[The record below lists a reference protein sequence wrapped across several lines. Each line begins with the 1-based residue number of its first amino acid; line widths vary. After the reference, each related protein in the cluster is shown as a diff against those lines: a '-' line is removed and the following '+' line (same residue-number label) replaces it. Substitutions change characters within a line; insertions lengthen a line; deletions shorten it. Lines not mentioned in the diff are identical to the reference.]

1 MPHSEIRKAAVLLA
15 SLPKAE
21 AAQLMAQLSPKQV
34 ALVSTEIA
42 AIGTLSSDEQES
54 AIRQFAEAT
63 PGSLRPGPGGL
74 GRGPI
79 EKTWG
84 EDASGTSELVRQR
97 IEAIPFDFLRK
108 VDSQNLLPFILDE
121 HPQTIALILSH
132 LQPAQAADILSSLPS
147 DRQPAVIR
155 RIAGMGRINR
165 EIIHEVETGLERRL
179 SSLMSQQSESA
190 GGVERVADILG
201 ATDSATERSLLESL
215 AREDPELVEELR
227 RSTIVFDDISRLPS
241 KAV

>member
-1 MPHSEIRKAAVLLA
+1 MPHSELRKAAVLLA
-15 SLPKAE
+15 SLPKE
-21 AAQLMAQLSPKQV
+21 ESAQLMAKLSPKQV
-34 ALVSTEIA
+34 ELVSIETA

-54 AIRQFAEAT
+54 AIKEFAEAA
-63 PGSLRPGPGGL
+63 PRSLGNGSAGL
-74 GRGPI
+74 VQQQI
-79 EKTWG
+79 EP
-84 EDASGTSELVRQR
+84 
-97 IEAIPFDFLRK
+97 IPFDFLRE

-179 SSLMSQQSESA
+179 SSMMSQQFDTA
-190 GGVERVADILG
+190 GGVERVADILN
-201 ATDSATERSLLESL
+201 ATDSATERRLLENL
-215 AREDPELVEELR
+215 AREDPDLVEELR
-227 RSTIVFDDISRLPS
+227 RSTIVFDDISKLPS

>member
-15 SLPKAE
+15 SLPKEE
-21 AAQLMAQLSPKQV
+21 AAKLMAKLSPKQV
-34 ALVSTEIA
+34 ELVSSETA

-54 AIRQFAEAT
+54 AIQEFAEAA
-63 PGSLRPGPGGL
+63 PRSLGKGPD
-74 GRGPI
+74 I
-79 EKTWG
+79 
-84 EDASGTSELVRQR
+84 LVQQQ
-97 IEAIPFDFLRK
+97 IEAIPFDFLRQ
-108 VDSQNLLPFILDE
+108 VDSRNLLPFILDE

-132 LQPAQAADILSSLPS
+132 LQPAQAAEILSSLPS
-147 DRQPAVIR
+147 DRQPAVVR

-179 SSLMSQQSESA
+179 SSVMSQQFDSA
-190 GGVERVADILG
+190 GGVERVADILN
-201 ATDSATERSLLESL
+201 ATDSATERRLLENL

-227 RSTIVFDDISRLPS
+227 RSTIVFDDISKLPS